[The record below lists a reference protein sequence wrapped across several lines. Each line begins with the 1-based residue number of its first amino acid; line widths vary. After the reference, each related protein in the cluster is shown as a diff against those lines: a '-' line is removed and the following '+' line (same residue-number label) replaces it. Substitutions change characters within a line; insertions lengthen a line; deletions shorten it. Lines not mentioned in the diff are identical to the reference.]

1 MDIHMPEMDGIEAT
15 RQIRNVH
22 DASALPIIGLTAE
35 AFLERHALFMDAGLN
50 GVSTKPFTEQQL
62 RGILVQHMPKAAFA
76 AIPNESSPP
85 RAIKMNPMKYRSVT
99 RRSSNSSVRP

>member
-1 MDIHMPEMDGIEAT
+1 MPEMDGIEAT

-50 GVSTKPFTEQQL
+50 GVFDKTL
-62 RGILVQHMPKAAFA
+62 
-76 AIPNESSPP
+76 
-85 RAIKMNPMKYRSVT
+85 Y
-99 RRSSNSSVRP
+99 